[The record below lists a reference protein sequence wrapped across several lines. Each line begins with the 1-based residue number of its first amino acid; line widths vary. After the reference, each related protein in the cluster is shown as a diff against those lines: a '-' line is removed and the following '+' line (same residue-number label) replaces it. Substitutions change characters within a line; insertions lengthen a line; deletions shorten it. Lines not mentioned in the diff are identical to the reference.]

1 MVKKFEN
8 WSHCI
13 RIQQRKKHMQKRTG
27 TAKRSAS
34 MSKYIKISFNEILIT
49 ICAKLLDRLA
59 QVQGGFGEHK

>member
-1 MVKKFEN
+1 
-8 WSHCI
+8 
-13 RIQQRKKHMQKRTG
+13 MQKRTG

-34 MSKYIKISFNEILIT
+34 LSKYIKISFNEILIT